1 MKRQINK
8 IAELLAD
15 NFPIGTDSSLVY
27 ELSAYISM
35 LYALN
40 GVALMHNSRDSSL
53 DAVISCNFPHI
64 VNAYNKIHNL
74 IDCCTEREILIQL
87 SLAKVEDE
95 GKGFGFFVSDI
106 YQQIKSYLMKTA
118 QGRSSSS
125 VEKVEGKNLLYQTQF
140 FTYIYIWWNIS

>member
-40 GVALMHNSRDSSL
+40 GVALMHNSRDNSL
-53 DAVISCNFPHI
+53 DAVLSCHF
-64 VNAYNKIHNL
+64 L
-74 IDCCTEREILIQL
+74 IL
-87 SLAKVEDE
+87 
-95 GKGFGFFVSDI
+95 
-106 YQQIKSYLMKTA
+106 
-118 QGRSSSS
+118 
-125 VEKVEGKNLLYQTQF
+125 
-140 FTYIYIWWNIS
+140 